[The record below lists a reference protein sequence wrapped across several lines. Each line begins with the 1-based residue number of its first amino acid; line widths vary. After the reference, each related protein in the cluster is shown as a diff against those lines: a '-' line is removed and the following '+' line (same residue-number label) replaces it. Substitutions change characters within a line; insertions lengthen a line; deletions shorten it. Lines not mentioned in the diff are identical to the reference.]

1 MMGVAGGVW
10 FNNSD
15 PFSHVREYKRWK
27 TALKET
33 ALEFHAVE
41 IMRVGLCE
49 EKEPNPHKHFRPWE
63 RGDDLATA
71 FKTCSQEEYKA
82 VLGKL
87 LKKKFIL
94 ANEVI
99 PRTPITMVK
108 RQKRVRRGSQ

>member
-1 MMGVAGGVW
+1 M
-10 FNNSD
+10 
-15 PFSHVREYKRWK
+15 
-27 TALKET
+27 KES

-41 IMRVGLCE
+41 IMKAGLC
-49 EKEPNPHKHFRPWE
+49 KLNEPNPLKYFRPWD
-63 RGDDLATA
+63 RGNDLATA
-71 FKTCSQEEYKA
+71 YTTCSQEEYKK

-108 RQKRVRRGSQ
+108 RQKKG